1 MAKLSV
7 LSSILLVCAIAV
19 ATAQDAT
26 NAGGQAGSV
35 TSDPAAPPP
44 ATSPP
49 TATAPPSTTNAP
61 PTAAPGAANPV
72 APGTP
77 AAAPVSAPPA
87 GPAWAGNP
95 APVTTDSGS
104 GGDIVKPVS
113 RKPRTT
119 SDSSRSQSSEPTPS
133 EDSGARTVSTTTGGA
148 LGLAVLMGL
157 AAML

>member
-61 PTAAPGAANPV
+61 P
-72 APGTP
+72 
-77 AAAPVSAPPA
+77 A

-95 APVTTDSGS
+95 APVTTDSGSGSFGS